1 MSRSTFARGRS
12 IDGPMSIDH
21 AFPETPGTGSAVEL
35 RPEGGV
41 PLHATVVDSLETAL
55 VLGDLEALPHPSTS
69 LALRWFTA
77 DTGAW
82 EIDVELARGASQ
94 SGHVAVRPLGEHR
107 AAGGRRALRLPAGR
121 APLAAEAVTGVHA
134 TGKAIEL
141 ILLDASANGAAAIG
155 WGRPPA
161 ANDVF
166 RLELGIVCAPK
177 VVEGRVAR
185 LQSQPFGRWLVGFE
199 FLPRSPEE
207 TEWLLAWRDAWVAL
221 VTAA

>member
-1 MSRSTFARGRS
+1 MTM
-12 IDGPMSIDH
+12 DQ
-21 AFPETPGTGSAVEL
+21 AFPETPGTGSTVEL
-35 RPEGGV
+35 RPEGGA
-41 PLHATVVDSLETAL
+41 PLHATVVESLETAL
-55 VLGDLEALPHPSTS
+55 VLGDLEVLPHPSTS
-69 LALRWFTA
+69 LALRWFTS

-82 EIDVELARGASQ
+82 EIDVELARGASGVGQ
-94 SGHVAVRPLGEHR
+94 VAVRPLGEHR

-121 APLAAEAVTGVHA
+121 APLAAEAVTGIHA

-141 ILLDASANGAAAIG
+141 ILLDASANGGAAIG

-161 ANDVF
+161 ANDIF
-166 RLELGIVCAPK
+166 RLELGIVCAPR
-177 VVEGRVAR
+177 VIEGRVAR

-207 TEWLLAWRDAWVAL
+207 VEWLLAWRDAWVEL

>member
-1 MSRSTFARGRS
+1 M
-12 IDGPMSIDH
+12 
-21 AFPETPGTGSAVEL
+21 TPDTAYPATPAIGASVEL
-35 RPEGGV
+35 RPEGGQ
-41 PLHATVVDSLETAL
+41 PLPATIVGSLDTTL
-55 VLGDLEALPHPSTS
+55 LLGGLEVMPHPTTS
-69 LALRWFTA
+69 LALRWFTP

-82 EIDVELARGASQ
+82 EIDVELARGESRR
-94 SGHVAVRPLGEHR
+94 GHVAVRPLGEHR

-141 ILLDASANGAAAIG
+141 ILLDASANGVGAIG

-166 RLELGIVCAPK
+166 RLELAIVKAPRTF
-177 VVEGRVAR
+177 EARVAR

-199 FLPRSPEE
+199 LLPRSPEE
-207 TEWLLAWRDAWVAL
+207 LEWLLSWRDGWVEL
-221 VTAA
+221 VGS